1 MKLKF
6 NNEVRCAAKN
16 NQPIVALESTI
27 ISHGLPYPDNLEVAK
42 SLEEAVR
49 EKGAIPATIAIL
61 GGEVH
66 IGLTDEALAML
77 ADPNSRIEKAAIFPI
92 FWPVAEM
99 GQPLLQRPCCW
110 HKKRAYLFLRQAV

>member
-1 MKLKF
+1 MKIKF
-6 NNEVRCAAKN
+6 NNEVEGAAKN
-16 NQPIVALESTI
+16 NKPIVALESTI

-77 ADPNSRIEKAAIFPI
+77 ADPNSRIEKASRRDIPHL
-92 FWPVAEM
+92 WPVAEM
-99 GQPLLQRPCCW
+99 GQTTVRRPCCW
-110 HKKRAYLFLRQAV
+110 HKKRADLFL